1 MEYVDGQTLRAM
13 LTGEPLPAKKLLK
26 LPTQMADGLA
36 KAHAAGIVHRD
47 LKPENLMV
55 TNDGFVKILDFGLAK
70 LMPEPSEIDPE
81 MATKTKE
88 TREGVVLGTVQYM
101 SPEQAAGRPVD
112 YRSDQFSF
120 GSILYE
126 MATGKHAF
134 SRETMTE
141 TLAAVMR
148 DEPESVSL
156 SNSHAPAQL
165 GHIISRCLEKEPGQ
179 RYDSTRDLARE
190 LEGVESASQAASPT
204 ASRLPV
210 AGIVGVGLVAILV
223 VMIAALFT
231 GDVRDWIAGGSD
243 APQIESIAVLPL
255 DNLSGDPE
263 QDYFV
268 DGMTEASIANL
279 AKISALKVISRTSAM
294 RYQGS
299 DKPLPDIARELGVD
313 AVIEGSAMRVGDRVR
328 ITAQLIEAA
337 TDQHLWAES
346 YERDLTDI
354 LALQGEV
361 ARTIAEEIQV
371 KLTSLEDA
379 FLASDRPVN
388 PEAHEAYLRGR
399 HFLERATFFRRED
412 FDTVL
417 DYFQKALEKDPNY
430 APAYAGLADIYRF
443 LGGSG
448 YSPEKE
454 MLPKAR
460 EAALKALE
468 LDESL
473 AEAHL
478 SLCNIKRSY
487 DWDWVGARRECDRA
501 VELSPGSAEARLR
514 RSFLLSNEGRVDE
527 ATAEVERALEL
538 DPLNLRISVQ
548 AGHCFILQHQYQR
561 AKSEYLSVLEL
572 DPRRFLPLYGL
583 ATVYILM
590 EEYDEGVMELRKAF
604 SLIGL
609 DDEVALLERS
619 YPEFGLT
626 GAMRRLAEWIV
637 ENSVPAPGIAITLPG
652 STPSP
657 ASTMTP
663 SSG

>member
-1 MEYVDGQTLRAM
+1 
-13 LTGEPLPAKKLLK
+13 
-26 LPTQMADGLA
+26 
-36 KAHAAGIVHRD
+36 
-47 LKPENLMV
+47 
-55 TNDGFVKILDFGLAK
+55 
-70 LMPEPSEIDPE
+70 

-243 APQIESIAVLPL
+243 APQIESIAVLTL

-268 DGMTEASIANL
+268 DGMTEALIANL

-417 DYFQKALEKDPNY
+417 DYFQKALEK
-430 APAYAGLADIYRF
+430 
-443 LGGSG
+443 
-448 YSPEKE
+448 
-454 MLPKAR
+454 
-460 EAALKALE
+460 
-468 LDESL
+468 
-473 AEAHL
+473 
-478 SLCNIKRSY
+478 RSQL
-487 DWDWVGARRECDRA
+487 R
-501 VELSPGSAEARLR
+501 SRLR
-514 RSFLLSNEGRVDE
+514 RSR
-527 ATAEVERALEL
+527 
-538 DPLNLRISVQ
+538 
-548 AGHCFILQHQYQR
+548 
-561 AKSEYLSVLEL
+561 
-572 DPRRFLPLYGL
+572 
-583 ATVYILM
+583 
-590 EEYDEGVMELRKAF
+590 
-604 SLIGL
+604 
-609 DDEVALLERS
+609 
-619 YPEFGLT
+619 
-626 GAMRRLAEWIV
+626 
-637 ENSVPAPGIAITLPG
+637 
-652 STPSP
+652 
-657 ASTMTP
+657 
-663 SSG
+663 